1 MTRATPTGWQ
11 AVHDEALRRIQTR
24 EWPPGALI
32 PGEEDL
38 AAELG
43 CARATVNRAL
53 RELAEAGLL
62 ERRRKAGTRV
72 TEVPSRRAQMSI
84 SRIAEEIETRGA
96 RPGYALI
103 AADDTP
109 MPPARRHALGIGPDT
124 PTRHVEALHL
134 ADGAPYVHENRW
146 ISLAAMPPAASA
158 DFTTMSANE
167 WLLRHAPFSHG
178 TLDYSAAAAGE
189 AASHLGCDAQTP
201 VMVLDRATFGPET
214 PITWVRLTYA
224 PGFHLHMKI

>member
-1 MTRATPTGWQ
+1 MSRPAPTGWQ

-24 EWPPGALI
+24 EWAPGALI

-53 RELAEAGLL
+53 RELAGAGLL

-72 TEVPSRRAQMSI
+72 AEIPSRRAQLSI
-84 SRIAEEIETRGA
+84 PRIADEIESRGA

-103 AADDTP
+103 AADDAP
-109 MPPARRHALGIGPDT
+109 MPQARRHALGLGPET

-134 ADGAPYVHENRW
+134 ADGRAYVHEKRW
-146 ISLAAMPPAASA
+146 ISLAAMPAAARA
-158 DFTTMSANE
+158 DFAAMSANE

-178 TLDYSAAAAGE
+178 TLDYSAAPAGAA
-189 AASHLGCDAQTP
+189 AAHLGCDPEAP
-201 VMVLDRATFGPET
+201 AMRLDRATFGPEI

-224 PGFHLHMKI
+224 PGYHLHIDI